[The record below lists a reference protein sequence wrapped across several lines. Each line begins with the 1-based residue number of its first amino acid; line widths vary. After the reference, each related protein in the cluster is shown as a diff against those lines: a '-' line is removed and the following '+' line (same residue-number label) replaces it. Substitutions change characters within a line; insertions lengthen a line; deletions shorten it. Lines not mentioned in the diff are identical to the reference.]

1 MNMQNEAQ
9 TESAP
14 KPRRGRPPKKKTE
27 QIVQKEDGFQ
37 IGKNSEKGEQSSE
50 ESKPVRQKRST
61 PARKKASELPEKEE
75 TAAVKRKQTV
85 KAETFEKEKAMEAA
99 PKEKA
104 EPVEKTST
112 VLESPVQAVKGTE
125 ARAETAVEIRQTKP
139 ISVMSAAPSR
149 LSAQHAQARNGRNLN
164 PAANELLRNGECGD
178 CCGIL
183 DIRPEGFGF
192 LRSTQFRIEMETDQR
207 DVYVSAAQIR
217 RFHLRSGDMVRG
229 KTRPIREGEKY
240 RALLFVGEVNG
251 QSPEIAAAR
260 VPFEDLI
267 PIYPQ
272 ERLRLEGKSNQRDLA
287 VRLIDLIAPIGKGQ
301 RGMIVAPPKA
311 GKTIMLKKLANA
323 ISENYP
329 EAELIVLLIDE
340 RPEEVTDMQ
349 RSIKGDVIYST
360 FDERPEN
367 HAKIAELVLERA
379 KRLVEQKK
387 DVVILLDS
395 LTRLARA
402 YNLVTPPTGRTLSGG
417 LDPGALYTPKR
428 FFGAARNIENG
439 GSLTIIA
446 TALVE
451 TGSRMDEIIFEEFKG
466 TGNMEIRLDRRLQE
480 KRIFPAI
487 DISKSST
494 RREELLMTSAELNGM
509 WSIRKLLS
517 RTSEEMATEQ
527 LLSLLSKAE
536 TNEIFLQ
543 RLQNWFAAVEKEG
556 FQLVK

>member
-14 KPRRGRPPKKKTE
+14 KPRRGRPPKKKSE
-27 QIVQKEDGFQ
+27 QIVQKEDGLQ
-37 IGKNSEKGEQSSE
+37 IEKNREEGEQPSE
-50 ESKPVRQKRST
+50 ASKPVRQKRSA
-61 PARKKASELPEKEE
+61 PAKKKVSKPSENEE

-85 KAETFEKEKAMEAA
+85 KAKNFEEEQAAET
-99 PKEKA
+99 PLRSVA
-104 EPVEKTST
+104 EPVEKASPA
-112 VLESPVQAVKGTE
+112 LESPVQAAKGTE
-125 ARAETAVEIRQTKP
+125 AEAAVEIRQTKP
-139 ISVMSAAPSR
+139 ISVMPAPSR
-149 LSAQHAQARNGRNLN
+149 TPAQRAQARNGRNLN

-251 QSPEIAAAR
+251 QPPEIAAAR

-402 YNLVTPPTGRTLSGG
+402 YNLVTPPTAERFRAVLIREPCIRPNAFSAPRAILRTAEALRSLPPRLWRLAPAWMKLFLKSLKEREIWRFG
-417 LDPGALYTPKR
+417 LTAGFRKSESFPQ
-428 FFGAARNIENG
+428 
-439 GSLTIIA
+439 LT
-446 TALVE
+446 
-451 TGSRMDEIIFEEFKG
+451 
-466 TGNMEIRLDRRLQE
+466 
-480 KRIFPAI
+480 FP
-487 DISKSST
+487 
-494 RREELLMTSAELNGM
+494 R
-509 WSIRKLLS
+509 
-517 RTSEEMATEQ
+517 
-527 LLSLLSKAE
+527 
-536 TNEIFLQ
+536 
-543 RLQNWFAAVEKEG
+543 AVRAVRS
-556 FQLVK
+556 F